1 MLTTRM
7 PRFMVLD
14 SVKVVYIL
22 TGLPPVFLE
31 GSCSACHHKG
41 MYVGHVS
48 AAPLCVYGMLV
59 QPLYLQT
66 ILNQIHRCQQTGGC
80 CVQLQQRRRVFFVM
94 HTTGSRGQCEAAV
107 ADGRAAET
115 FPSPAAVSHA
125 AVE

>member
-1 MLTTRM
+1 MLTTRV
-7 PRFMVLD
+7 PRFLVFD

-66 ILNQIHRCQQTGGC
+66 ILIRCTGVNKLGDAVCSYSRDGGSSLSCIPRVAGGNVKQQSRMVELQKPFP
-80 CVQLQQRRRVFFVM
+80 VQQQ
-94 HTTGSRGQCEAAV
+94 
-107 ADGRAAET
+107 
-115 FPSPAAVSHA
+115 
-125 AVE
+125 